1 MRIFKKRLKKTAHL
15 SSTIPDQQGSSTRG
29 LAAILPGSGR
39 TFVGS
44 LEPSTYVA
52 QFGLHDSN

>member
-29 LAAILPGSGR
+29 LAAILLDQ
-39 TFVGS
+39 VGPS
-44 LEPSTYVA
+44 LDTLEPSTYVA